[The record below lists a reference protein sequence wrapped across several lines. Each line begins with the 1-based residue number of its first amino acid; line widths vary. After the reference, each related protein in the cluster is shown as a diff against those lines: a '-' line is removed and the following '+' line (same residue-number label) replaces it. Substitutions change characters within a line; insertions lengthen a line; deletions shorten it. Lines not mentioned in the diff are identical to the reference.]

1 MIDAQPP
8 IIVARL
14 VEESPEAVCII
25 DALGTVRYL
34 NPAMQALA
42 GYPLGELVGRP
53 LYGLLADPAA
63 CGAKDYILQ
72 MVNGVR
78 QDPLLGKM
86 RECALRHRDGA
97 ELPVELRVRELGA
110 SGGVGYL
117 GAFVTDL
124 RARHALEARNAAL
137 LEQIEQLAMSDP
149 LTGLPNRR
157 AFEAQAAHVA
167 ARARRS
173 GAPVAVAI
181 ADIDHF
187 KEVNDRYGHVVG
199 DAVLAAVAKAVIG
212 ASRTTDVVA
221 RVGGEEFGLMLPD
234 TDAERARFVAER
246 IRQRVSA
253 LAISTPNGDRIQ
265 VTVSIGLAPLVQE
278 GFEVA
283 LTRADA
289 ALYLAKRGGRNR
301 VEQA

>member
-1 MIDAQPP
+1 MIDALPP

-14 VEESPEAVCII
+14 LEESPEAVLII
-25 DALGTVRYL
+25 DALGTVRHL
-34 NPAMQALA
+34 NPAMRALA

-53 LYGLLADPAA
+53 LYGLLADPDMQ
-63 CGAKDYILQ
+63 GAKDYILQ

-78 QDPLLGKM
+78 PDPLLGKT
-86 RECALRHRDGA
+86 RECAIRHRDGA
-97 ELPVELRVRELGA
+97 EIAVELRVRELGA

-124 RARHALEARNAAL
+124 RARHAFEARNAAL
-137 LEQIEQLAMSDP
+137 LEQIEQMAMSDH
-149 LTGLPNRR
+149 LTGLANRR
-157 AFEAQAAHVA
+157 AFEAQAVHVA

-173 GAPVAVAI
+173 GAPVTVAI

-187 KEVNDRYGHVVG
+187 STVNDRYGLPVG
-199 DAVLAAVAKAVIG
+199 DAVLAAVAKALIG

-221 RVGGEEFGLMLPD
+221 RVGGEEFGLMFPD
-234 TDAERARFVAER
+234 TDGERARFVAER
-246 IRQRVSA
+246 IRQRVGA
-253 LAISTPNGDRIQ
+253 LLFTTPNGDRIR
-265 VTVSIGLAPLVQE
+265 VTISIGLAPLVQE
-278 GFEVA
+278 GFDVA

-289 ALYLAKRGGRNR
+289 ALYLAKRSGRNR